1 MTKDRGTANAKSI
14 GLDDELIAKIEQYP
28 DLYPLLRLHEL
39 NKKVIAKSLE
49 NTDKIKKLKDAFG
62 KLTEDI
68 NNIFKD

>member
-39 NKKVIAKSLE
+39 NKKVRAKSLE